1 MNTTYLGYNSDEEV
15 RKKSSSGGLFYE
27 LAISILNSSG
37 VVYGAGFNENF
48 QVEHIRVT
56 EENQLEKLLC
66 SKYVQSKMNNAYSMV
81 AEDLKKSRTVL
92 FSGTPCQV
100 SGLKKLLKNKN
111 ISTLSELITQ
121 AQKNGIKFIA
131 CNMSMDVMG
140 IKKEELLEGVEI
152 GGVAKY
158 ISESNNANSNLFI

>member
-66 SKYVQSKMNNAYSMV
+66 SKYVQSKMNNA
-81 AEDLKKSRTVL
+81 
-92 FSGTPCQV
+92 
-100 SGLKKLLKNKN
+100 
-111 ISTLSELITQ
+111 
-121 AQKNGIKFIA
+121 
-131 CNMSMDVMG
+131 
-140 IKKEELLEGVEI
+140 
-152 GGVAKY
+152 
-158 ISESNNANSNLFI
+158 